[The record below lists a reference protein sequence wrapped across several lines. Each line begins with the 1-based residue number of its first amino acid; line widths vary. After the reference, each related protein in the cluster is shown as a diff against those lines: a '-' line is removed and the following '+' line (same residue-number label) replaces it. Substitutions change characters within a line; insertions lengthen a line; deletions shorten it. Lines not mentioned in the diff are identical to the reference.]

1 MPSKNES
8 SLEILHS
15 KFTTF
20 QTVHVKENSSQTLF
34 NQLQTSF
41 GNYLPLP
48 VPGYPKKKRIQNR
61 VGEFALMMQKH
72 YKVQVPV
79 DSMQAKRF
87 KAKRTLE
94 QKKESK
100 HPSSPKKRCTED

>member
-1 MPSKNES
+1 
-8 SLEILHS
+8 
-15 KFTTF
+15 
-20 QTVHVKENSSQTLF
+20 
-34 NQLQTSF
+34 
-41 GNYLPLP
+41 
-48 VPGYPKKKRIQNR
+48 
-61 VGEFALMMQKH
+61 MMQKH

-100 HPSSPKKRCTED
+100 HPSSPKKRCTEDQNHYVQNETKTRKNPYAALRKNKQKYLPFGNNNEKEETLIHALHATST